1 MEKMKAKSISHL
13 MKNHFWNFLKLW
25 KQGDSMELNTVILN
39 LQVRLTEKVA
49 FALVVTAASML
60 CLNLLALRLN
70 INRQ

>member
-1 MEKMKAKSISHL
+1 
-13 MKNHFWNFLKLW
+13 
-25 KQGDSMELNTVILN
+25 MELNTVILN